1 MQALEEKF
9 VAQPT
14 ATAQI
19 WQFVGQAVAAQ
30 STHAMLIEAHEMPFA
45 GCCHHPTCQKIHCVS
60 TYKAIWARGP
70 CTAVES

>member
-1 MQALEEKF
+1 
-9 VAQPT
+9 
-14 ATAQI
+14 
-19 WQFVGQAVAAQ
+19 
-30 STHAMLIEAHEMPFA
+30 MLIEAHEMPFA